1 MSRLKAALLEKE
13 KTLPEADR
21 TKVFSP
27 PNCVDVTVNIRTDK
41 YVTCVGSLASRT
53 RPQYDRLLK
62 DSAEDDDGG
71 KEPGFDIDGA
81 VMVKDGDSYML
92 MDPEDVPTYTGMPR
106 FHLNMKYRI
115 TLRSASASTV
125 RAALESTFEMVEDLD
140 PADRSGK
147 ADPEQEAALIRT
159 ITKEEPGAVTPKG
172 EKAVKTSDEKD
183 ADDGAETWDLKWRVM
198 DAIDVYY
205 RGRAEMMLQWAASGM
220 NDSLADAVLL
230 LLDNI
235 DGQSAPMADD
245 CKTSPLLIHL
255 SLPLIPY

>member
-1 MSRLKAALLEKE
+1 
-13 KTLPEADR
+13 
-21 TKVFSP
+21 
-27 PNCVDVTVNIRTDK
+27 
-41 YVTCVGSLASRT
+41 
-53 RPQYDRLLK
+53 
-62 DSAEDDDGG
+62 
-71 KEPGFDIDGA
+71 
-81 VMVKDGDSYML
+81 MVKDGDSYML